1 MANFSAE
8 NIYESKRWDMYVFLV
23 CFVIINFFLLQ
34 KNIFFF
40 NLIYNESDTE
50 KLNFEFYYNDINRCN
65 MQYCILFSEFYFL
78 CTCTAL
84 QDAYIIYLF
93 FSLGSIWQFRWLAS
107 WPTEQ
112 LYLSFFYLFHLTKVL
127 KLRIQNCVK
136 KSKIKYI

>member
-1 MANFSAE
+1 VLRDVKVPMANFSAE

-23 CFVIINFFLLQ
+23 CFVIINFFLVQ

-78 CTCTAL
+78 CTYIAL
-84 QDAYIIYLF
+84 QDAYILYLF
-93 FSLGSIWQFRWLAS
+93 FFRFNLAIQVIS
-107 WPTEQ
+107 T
-112 LYLSFFYLFHLTKVL
+112 LTYWTTLL
-127 KLRIQNCVK
+127 KLLLPVSFNQ
-136 KSKIKYI
+136 SA

>member
-23 CFVIINFFLLQ
+23 CFVIINFFLVQ

-84 QDAYIIYLF
+84 QDAYIYTFF
-93 FSLGSIWQFRWLAS
+93 FSLGSIWQFR
-107 WPTEQ
+107 
-112 LYLSFFYLFHLTKVL
+112 
-127 KLRIQNCVK
+127 
-136 KSKIKYI
+136 